1 MGKLHKTLRI
11 EEADAARV
19 SALRAEGESEAA
31 AYARIISAGLEA
43 LEGAGSREEA
53 VTGDQGALVRSLSE
67 HIDTLKAAN
76 EELSGQLSVKD
87 SQIEALTA
95 ITKEAQ
101 TITQAAQ
108 MLDGYGRKQ
117 IAETGAGD
125 VVDVPEQAQEAETTA
140 SQEEPKRRG
149 LFARLF
155 G

>member
-31 AYARIISAGLEA
+31 AYARVISAGLDA
-43 LEGAGSREEA
+43 LEGGESREEA
-53 VTGDQGALVRSLSE
+53 ATGDQGALVRSLSE

-76 EELSGQLSVKD
+76 EELSAQITIKD
-87 SQIEALTA
+87 RHIETLTD
-95 ITKEAQ
+95 ITKAAQ
-101 TITQAAQ
+101 TLEGLAH
-108 MLDGYGRKQ
+108 KQ
-117 IAETGAGD
+117 LADPSAGGGA
-125 VVDVPEQAQEAETTA
+125 PEQAQEGET
-140 SQEEPKRRG
+140 QEEPKRRG